1 MVMLEVRLLGTFDVK
16 YKKKSISISSRPSQ
30 SLFAYLILSAGT
42 AHRREKL
49 AGLLWP
55 DSLEETARD
64 NLRHALWRLRKAL
77 PAQPKSEYLI
87 TDDLSIA
94 FNASA
99 DYWLDATQLEKLSES
114 ASADELIAVLSAYGG
129 ELLPGFY
136 EEWVASE
143 REHLQSIFEHHM
155 ARLMSLLQD
164 EKRWLDI
171 LDWGERWIKLGQ
183 KPEPAYRA
191 LMTAHAAK
199 GDMSKVAA
207 TYERCV
213 KSLKELEVEPS
224 EQTRALYERLKAGKK
239 NLETGPTGAVRE
251 KWEESPKT
259 NLPVPLT
266 SFIGREREIE
276 DVIHLLSSTRL
287 LTLIGSGG
295 IGKTRLAIQAANDLI
310 KSYKEGVWWVELAP
324 LIDETLVPQA
334 VAQVLGVRESPDQPM
349 IESVKNFLREKQLLL
364 VMDNCEHLI
373 AVCAQLADDLLT
385 QCAELSILT
394 TSREALGITGET
406 TLHVS
411 ALSFPVLAHLSQI
424 QNLKEFESIQL
435 FVERAA
441 AARPDLALTQQ
452 NAFTVAQICHRLDGI
467 PLALELAAAR
477 VKLLSLEEIA
487 TRLDD
492 RFTLLTHGSRTALP
506 RHQTLRAAIDW
517 SYDLLSAPERIFFNR
532 LSVFTGGF
540 TLDAAEE
547 VVTGGDVSKSQVID
561 LLGQLI
567 DKSLVTV
574 RAGLEDS
581 ESETRYGMLETIRE
595 YAREKL
601 DQSGETEQVR
611 QRHRDF
617 FIAFVEQTEP
627 KLRSAEQFQWLDR
640 LEVEHDNLRAAWEC
654 AIESDAKLASRLA
667 SALLDF
673 WMMRGNPSEG
683 REWLAQLLPQTM
695 QWRQTAGRARV
706 LSVAGRLSYFHRD
719 IVSARQLLEEAL
731 AIARALG
738 DKKQMAFAL
747 NWLGYI
753 ANYRSDDQTAE
764 AVAKEALTIYQELQ
778 DPLGIVETTFF
789 LAMASPGQYPEAEER
804 CISSLAKLKELGD
817 NFGVAYA
824 LNLLGELAR
833 FRGDYEPAR
842 QFYEENLEILRK
854 LRSRAIVPPMMNLA
868 WVSLYGGDTRKA
880 KALFEESLNRSNESG
895 DKGTMTECL
904 TGFVGVLVMAGK
916 PEQAAR
922 LIGAAE
928 SLLRGM
934 GWTMTAVDQK
944 DYDHYIAIV
953 RGQLDEGVFERA
965 WAEGR
970 SMMFEQAIEF
980 ALTETSQ

>member
-1 MVMLEVRLLGTFDVK
+1 LNKKLKVRLLGRFEVSRDGKV
-16 YKKKSISISSRPSQ
+16 IAISSRPAQ

-42 AHRREKL
+42 PHRREKL
-49 AGLLWP
+49 AGMLWP

-64 NLRHALWRLRKAL
+64 NLRHALWRVRKAL
-77 PAQPKSEYLI
+77 
-87 TDDLSIA
+87 
-94 FNASA
+94 
-99 DYWLDATQLEKLSES
+99 ES
-114 ASADELIAVLSAYGG
+114 ASATRFLHADDLGIKFETSADYRLDAAELENLGETATAQELIDALDQYQG

-136 EEWVASE
+136 DEWVVLE
-143 REHLQSIFEHHM
+143 REHLSSIFEHHM
-155 ARLMSLLQD
+155 ARLMSLLQE

-171 LDWGERWIKLGQ
+171 LEWGERWIKLGQ

-191 LMTAHAAK
+191 LMFAHAAK

-213 KSLKELEVEPS
+213 KSLREFGVEPS
-224 EQTRALYERLKAGKK
+224 EQTRKLYERLKSGKETF
-239 NLETGPTGAVRE
+239 ETGSTIPVQER
-251 KWEESPKT
+251 KESPKT
-259 NLPVPLT
+259 NLPIPLT
-266 SFIGREREIE
+266 SFIGREKEIE
-276 DVIHLLSSTRL
+276 EIAQLLGQHRL
-287 LTLIGSGG
+287 VTLTGSGG
-295 IGKTRLAIQAANDLI
+295 VGKTRLAIQSSTKLSSRFRDV
-310 KSYKEGVWWVELAP
+310 VWWVELAP
-324 LIDETLVPQA
+324 LMDEAFVPQA
-334 VAQVLGVRESPDQPM
+334 VAQALGVRESPGQPLT
-349 IESVKNFLREKQLLL
+349 ETVKSFLGEKQGLLIL
-364 VMDNCEHLI
+364 DNCEHLI
-373 AVCAQLADDLLT
+373 LASAQLAFDLLT
-385 QCAELSILT
+385 HCPNLKILT
-394 TSREALGITGET
+394 TSREALGITGEIVYPVPT
-406 TLHVS
+406 
-411 ALSFPVLAHLSQI
+411 LSFPRSLTPTDL
-424 QNLKEFESIQL
+424 LLEYESIRL
-435 FVERAA
+435 FVERARA
-441 AARPDLALTQQ
+441 VKSDFVLTEQ
-452 NAFTVAQICHRLDGI
+452 NAAWVVQICQRLEGI
-467 PLALELAAAR
+467 SLALELAAAR
-477 VKLLSLEEIA
+477 IRLWTVEQIA
-487 TRLDD
+487 ERLND
-492 RFTLLTHGSRTALP
+492 RFNLLTQGSRTALP

-517 SYDLLSAPERIFFNR
+517 SHNLLIEPEQVLFRRLAIF
-532 LSVFTGGF
+532 VGGF
-540 TLDAAEE
+540 TLEAVEAVAAR
-547 VVTGGDVSKSQVID
+547 GDISKSQVAD

-567 DKSLVTV
+567 DKSLITV
-574 RAGLEDS
+574 RAGSEDS
-581 ESETRYGMLETIRE
+581 ESGTRYGMLETIRV
-595 YAREKL
+595 YTREKL
-601 DQSGETEQVR
+601 DESGETEQLG
-611 QRHRDF
+611 QRHRDY
-617 FIAFVEQTEP
+617 FIALAEQAEP
-627 KLRSAEQFQWLDR
+627 KLRRAEQMEWLDR
-640 LEVEHDNLRAAWEC
+640 LEGEYDNLRAAWDS
-654 AIESDAKLASRLA
+654 AIGSDAKLASRLA
-667 SALLDF
+667 SVLLDF

-683 REWLAQLLPQTM
+683 REWLAQLLPQTP
-695 QWRQTAGRARV
+695 QWGQTAGRARV

-764 AVAKEALTIYQELQ
+764 AVAKEGLTIYQELQ

-804 CISSLAKLKELGD
+804 CISSLAKLKGLGD

-833 FRGDYEPAR
+833 FRGDYEQAR

-904 TGFVGVLVMAGK
+904 TGFVGVLVMVGK
-916 PEQAAR
+916 LEQAAR

-944 DYDHYIAIV
+944 DYDHYVAIV
-953 RGQLDEGVFERA
+953 RGQLDEAAFEKA

-980 ALTETSQ
+980 ALTETRQ